1 MFPKT
6 IDEAIAYFQDKR
18 ACHERIRRI
27 RSRAGHKFSSR
38 NPLSGT
44 ILKPSVASVQKW
56 LVLRQALVLGSL
68 GQIQA
73 MFLGCKKTG
82 TQILK
87 LDAALVVAWFLF
99 EKKRIALAILSES
112 LRLRDTTVRKMVR
125 AFRDARASRDV
136 PRCA

>member
-56 LVLRQALVLGSL
+56 LV
-68 GQIQA
+68 
-73 MFLGCKKTG
+73 
-82 TQILK
+82 
-87 LDAALVVAWFLF
+87 VAWFLF